1 MGTGCQAI
9 NREVLGGRR
18 QPAPHVLETRTLEH
32 FSPPLLPSAS
42 AAAQFKLP
50 EPCTALSAP
59 LQPWPV
65 VGAAPGAG
73 LGPDTSTLR
82 RFSPVWFGSSLPQY
96 LPKAGAHLST
106 CRYLWGDTSLPAGPE
121 PTQAPWAPNKRF
133 TLPHVL
139 VGLSTVKS
147 VSQKLVLLMLLI
159 SLSSACQLKQL
170 WPGAAKLA
178 QGAPHSREVL
188 GCVRGV
194 PAQWC
199 CCWGD
204 RVSVAAEPG
213 LFYSPP
219 ISAVSSLPEGSG

>member
-1 MGTGCQAI
+1 MA
-9 NREVLGGRR
+9 GG
-18 QPAPHVLETRTLEH
+18 
-32 FSPPLLPSAS
+32 
-42 AAAQFKLP
+42 
-50 EPCTALSAP
+50 
-59 LQPWPV
+59 
-65 VGAAPGAG
+65 GAAPGAG
-73 LGPDTSTLR
+73 LGPDTLTLR

-121 PTQAPWAPNKRF
+121 PAQAPWAPNKRF

-159 SLSSACQLKQL
+159 SLSSACQVKQL

-188 GCVRGV
+188 GLLGACQGCPSTVVLLLGCKGQCGCRAGAFLLS
-194 PAQWC
+194 PHLC
-199 CCWGD
+199 CQ
-204 RVSVAAEPG
+204 
-213 LFYSPP
+213 
-219 ISAVSSLPEGSG
+219 LPS